1 MGLFTIKIPDLDDPD
16 PGTVQGILVF
26 LDIGWQKFTG
36 PGNFSTPWVQSFPK
50 NFQHRF
56 SPPSS
61 NRPSLMEHSERWEM
75 KFDSNQPLMLALPP
89 ESSVSTPSQLSLEL
103 LKVELKELTDSFCRY
118 TSRFKYF
125 QGRI

>member
-61 NRPSLMEHSERWEM
+61 NPPSLMEHSERWGM
-75 KFDSNQPLMLALPP
+75 KFDSNQN
-89 ESSVSTPSQLSLEL
+89 Q
-103 LKVELKELTDSFCRY
+103 VELKGLINFNRDSFCTFITY
-118 TSRFKYF
+118 DICSSV
-125 QGRI
+125 